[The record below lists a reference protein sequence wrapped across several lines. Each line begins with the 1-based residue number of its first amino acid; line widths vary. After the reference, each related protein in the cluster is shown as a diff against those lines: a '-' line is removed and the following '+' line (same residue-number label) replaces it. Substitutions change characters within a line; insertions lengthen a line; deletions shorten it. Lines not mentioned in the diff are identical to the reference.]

1 MTEQKIKDKSPSP
14 APAPPVPGMME
25 LQWGEPQGGK
35 PGGGIEQGG
44 TSRWQCVKVV
54 QLLISFMKVLQSDD
68 DRDQGGDGKPVVR
81 AEEQG
86 LGGLGCR
93 GRRGR
98 KP

>member
-1 MTEQKIKDKSPSP
+1 
-14 APAPPVPGMME
+14 MME

-68 DRDQGGDGKPVVR
+68 DRDQDGDGKPVVH

-86 LGGLGCR
+86 RGGLGCR

>member
-1 MTEQKIKDKSPSP
+1 
-14 APAPPVPGMME
+14 MME

-44 TSRWQCVKVV
+44 TSRWQCVNVV
-54 QLLISFMKVLQSDD
+54 QLLISLMMVLQSDD
-68 DRDQGGDGKPVVR
+68 DRDQGGDGKPVVH

-98 KP
+98 TP